1 MDMKAI
7 LYSTVVAAGVVAP
20 AASANAQNK
29 ETIPSFAVR
38 DGETLLMRYV
48 SAHASC
54 VSSFKK
60 VDSVDVL
67 QGSTDELTFEA
78 VPKGEVPVSYPSG
91 DPCPKPLPGAAIMVT
106 AKNITD
112 AHETVVTLRVRMET
126 KFGPWQNIV
135 RARVFVFPS
144 KEPQKIQVEAPQ
156 EKKH

>member
-1 MDMKAI
+1 MKAI

-78 VPKGEVPVSYPSG
+78 VPKGEVPVSYPTSAV
-91 DPCPKPLPGAAIMVT
+91 PSTEKRT
-106 AKNITD
+106 
-112 AHETVVTLRVRMET
+112 
-126 KFGPWQNIV
+126 
-135 RARVFVFPS
+135 RARGRCSAKDRTSSPS
-144 KEPQKIQVEAPQ
+144 GRAA
-156 EKKH
+156 